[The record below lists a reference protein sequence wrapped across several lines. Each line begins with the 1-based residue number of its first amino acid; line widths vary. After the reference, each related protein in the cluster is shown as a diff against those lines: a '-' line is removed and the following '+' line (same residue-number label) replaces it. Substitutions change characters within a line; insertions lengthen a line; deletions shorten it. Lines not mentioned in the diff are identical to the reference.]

1 MPESI
6 KRGTQISL
14 KILRCIKYGVNNGNE
29 RMIVCKGPYFK
40 AQTERLVKIVLNP
53 RKSSA

>member
-14 KILRCIKYGVNNGNE
+14 NILRCIKYGVNNGNE

-53 RKSSA
+53 HKSSA